1 MLVVR
6 SRCALGCAPHRLM
19 LSASVALQPATWLPS
34 RSDTDQVPT
43 RPGELWPKLVMLHG
57 PHAVLGRVAV
67 ALPAVRSAS
76 NRPAAH
82 LHANEM
88 GQASRVNEY
97 NKLGLGG
104 LIAQDQAV
112 PACYTALV
120 ADNPTWRATRRQAA
134 DVTDRPWSA
143 DDLVCEFCVCEQGC
157 SGESSVLYLTATPQP
172 AEPSRAQ
179 EVRGRQRCHIT

>member
-1 MLVVR
+1 
-6 SRCALGCAPHRLM
+6 
-19 LSASVALQPATWLPS
+19 
-34 RSDTDQVPT
+34 
-43 RPGELWPKLVMLHG
+43 
-57 PHAVLGRVAV
+57 
-67 ALPAVRSAS
+67 
-76 NRPAAH
+76 
-82 LHANEM
+82 
-88 GQASRVNEY
+88 VNEY